1 MRFNLRKTD
10 KAGGNIYAAEGVRA
24 SVYVN
29 KSIFKDGKAPQS
41 LEISIGEGNDGVAF
55 SEPGAVRPVVS
66 SEEAIAKAKAA
77 AEKAQVAAE
86 KARVRA
92 EKAAARAAK
101 MVPAQEAVTA

>member
-1 MRFNLRKTD
+1 MKFNLRKTD
-10 KAGGNIYAAEGVRA
+10 KAGGNIYAADGIRA

-41 LEISIGEGNDGVAF
+41 LEISVPDGQEAAF
-55 SEPGAVRPVVS
+55 TEPGAVRPVVS
-66 SEEAIAKAKAA
+66 SAEAIAKAQEAAAKAA
-77 AEKAQVAAE
+77 AAAE

-101 MVPAQEAVTA
+101 LVPAAETVSA

>member
-10 KAGGNIYAAEGVRA
+10 KAGGNIYAAEGIRA

-41 LEISIGEGNDGVAF
+41 LEIAVPEGQEAAF
-55 SEPGAVRPVVS
+55 AEPGAVRPVVS
-66 SEEAIAKAKAA
+66 SAEAIQKAQEAAAKAQAA
-77 AEKAQVAAE
+77 
-86 KARVRA
+86 A

-101 MVPAQEAVTA
+101 AAARAAKLVPAQGESAQA